1 MRIIQTVG
9 AKIQNAK
16 KKILAANRRRI
27 EKVAYVVSL
36 AKCELAA
43 AAVGG
48 ISVTGAYAETNN
60 DAKNIIISIID
71 QVITLFPAVGVV
83 IALVGGFKLFM
94 AFRNDQPDAYSGA
107 VKDIVIGAL
116 LIGFERLMWNGGANL
131 KTKF

>member
-1 MRIIQTVG
+1 MRMIQTV
-9 AKIQNAK
+9 KTKLQDVK
-16 KKILAANRRRI
+16 RRILAANRNRI
-27 EKVAYVVSL
+27 EKVAYVVNL

-48 ISVTGAYAETNN
+48 LSVSTAYAET
-60 DAKNIIISIID
+60 DAQAKNIIVSIVGQI
-71 QVITLFPAVGVV
+71 ITLFPAVGIV

-116 LIGFERLMWNGGANL
+116 LIGFERLMWSGGASL
-131 KTKF
+131 KDKF